1 MYFIMN
7 RSRAPDLQEKGLNYI
22 QLLVFGRIKVIL
34 LQNREST
41 MDRSGKFAGENP
53 FEIAKDWMDQ
63 AKELELNDANAI
75 ALATVDNTGLPN
87 VRMVLL
93 KEIEDNAFVFYTNY
107 ESKKGRELIASGKAA
122 FVIHWKS
129 LRRQIRVRGSVEKA
143 EGKQADSYFDSRSPQ
158 SRVGAIASRQSQV
171 IKNRSVLEN
180 WYEQALKDN
189 GATPSRPSFWGGFR
203 INPVE
208 IEFWADG
215 EARLHDRFRWTRDQ
229 NGSEWSIDRLSP

>member
-171 IKNRSVLEN
+171 IKDRSVLEN

-203 INPVE
+203 INPIE

-229 NGSEWSIDRLSP
+229 NGSDWSIDRLSP

>member
-1 MYFIMN
+1 MCFIMN

-34 LQNREST
+34 LQNRENT

-107 ESKKGRELIASGKAA
+107 ESKKGRELIASGQAA

-158 SRVGAIASRQSQV
+158 SRVGAIASRQSQI
-171 IKNRSVLEN
+171 IKDRSVLEN

-215 EARLHDRFRWTRDQ
+215 EARLHDRFRWTRAQ

>member
-41 MDRSGKFAGENP
+41 MDRSGKFVGENP

-171 IKNRSVLEN
+171 IKDRSVLEN

>member
-34 LQNREST
+34 IQNREST

-158 SRVGAIASRQSQV
+158 SRVGAIASRQSQI
-171 IKNRSVLEN
+171 IKDRSVLEN

-215 EARLHDRFRWTRDQ
+215 EARLHDRFRWTRAQ
-229 NGSEWSIDRLSP
+229 NGSDWSIDRLSP

>member
-75 ALATVDNTGLPN
+75 ALATVDDTGLPN

-107 ESKKGRELIASGKAA
+107 ESKKGRELIASGQVA

-171 IKNRSVLEN
+171 IKDRSVLEN

-215 EARLHDRFRWTRDQ
+215 EARLHDRFRWTRAQ

>member
-1 MYFIMN
+1 MCFIMN

-34 LQNREST
+34 IQNREST

-107 ESKKGRELIASGKAA
+107 ESKKGRELIASGNAA
-122 FVIHWKS
+122 FVIHWK
-129 LRRQIRVRGSVEKA
+129 
-143 EGKQADSYFDSRSPQ
+143 
-158 SRVGAIASRQSQV
+158 
-171 IKNRSVLEN
+171 
-180 WYEQALKDN
+180 
-189 GATPSRPSFWGGFR
+189 
-203 INPVE
+203 
-208 IEFWADG
+208 
-215 EARLHDRFRWTRDQ
+215 
-229 NGSEWSIDRLSP
+229 

>member
-1 MYFIMN
+1 MN

-22 QLLVFGRIKVIL
+22 QLLVFGCIKVIL

-107 ESKKGRELIASGKAA
+107 ESKKGRELIASGQVA

-171 IKNRSVLEN
+171 IKDRSVLEN

>member
-1 MYFIMN
+1 MN
-7 RSRAPDLQEKGLNYI
+7 RSRKADLQEKGLKYV
-22 QLLVFGRIKVIL
+22 QLLVFACIKVIL
-34 LQNREST
+34 NPNRDRT

-53 FEIAKDWMDQ
+53 FELARDWMDQ

-93 KEIEDNAFVFYTNY
+93 KEIESDAFVFYTNY
-107 ESKKGRELIASGKAA
+107 ESKKGRELIASGQAA

-143 EGKQADSYFDSRSPQ
+143 EGKQADIYFDSRSPQ
-158 SRVGAIASRQSQV
+158 SRVGAVASRQSQV
-171 IKNRSVLEN
+171 IEDRSVPEN
-180 WYEQALKDN
+180 WYEQALNEN
-189 GATPSRPSFWGGFR
+189 GTTPNRPSFWGGFR

-215 EARLHDRFRWTRDQ
+215 EARLHDRFRWTRTQ
-229 NGSEWSIDRLSP
+229 NENEWSIDRLSP

>member
-34 LQNREST
+34 IQNREST

-158 SRVGAIASRQSQV
+158 SRVGAIASRQSQI
-171 IKNRSVLEN
+171 IKDRSVLEN

-215 EARLHDRFRWTRDQ
+215 EARLHDRFRWTRAQ

>member
-158 SRVGAIASRQSQV
+158 SRVGAIASRQSQI
-171 IKNRSVLEN
+171 IKDRSVLEN

-229 NGSEWSIDRLSP
+229 NGSDWSIDRLSP

>member
-1 MYFIMN
+1 MN

-22 QLLVFGRIKVIL
+22 QLLVFGRIKVTLI
-34 LQNREST
+34 QNREST

-171 IKNRSVLEN
+171 IRDRSVLEN

-215 EARLHDRFRWTRDQ
+215 EARLHDRFRWTRAQ

>member
-34 LQNREST
+34 LQNRENT

-158 SRVGAIASRQSQV
+158 SRVGAIASRQSQI
-171 IKNRSVLEN
+171 IKDRSVLEN

-189 GATPSRPSFWGGFR
+189 GATPSRPSFWGVFR

-229 NGSEWSIDRLSP
+229 NGSDWSIDRLSP

>member
-34 LQNREST
+34 IQNREST

-75 ALATVDNTGLPN
+75 ALATVDDTGLPN

-107 ESKKGRELIASGKAA
+107 ESKKGRELIASGQVA

-143 EGKQADSYFDSRSPQ
+143 QGKQADSYFDSRSPQ
-158 SRVGAIASRQSQV
+158 SRVGAIASRQSQI
-171 IKNRSVLEN
+171 IKDRSVLEN

-215 EARLHDRFRWTRDQ
+215 EARLHDRFRWTRAQ